1 MDLNMFMEQLDL
13 VQLLPLGLQHIL
25 VQVESLLETNLPRA
39 FPIYLVHV
47 TKTNF
52 QGLVLD
58 TLVLILQYR
67 AVLEFLIVLHLLYLQ
82 VCQVLKSLFRA
93 VNQEVPR
100 LLQLDSMMGFR
111 MFDLIRLPD
120 VNDCMLV
127 G

>member
-25 VQVESLLETNLPRA
+25 VQVESLLEANLPRA

-52 QGLVLD
+52 QRLVLN

-100 LLQLDSMMGFR
+100 LL
-111 MFDLIRLPD
+111 
-120 VNDCMLV
+120 
-127 G
+127 

>member
-1 MDLNMFMEQLDL
+1 MFLNMAMEQLDL

-39 FPIYLVHV
+39 FSIYFVDV

-67 AVLEFLIVLHLLYLQ
+67 AVLEFFIVLQLLYLQ
-82 VCQVLKSLFRA
+82 VRQVLKSLFRA
-93 VNQEVPR
+93 VDQEVPR
-100 LLQLDSMMGFR
+100 LL
-111 MFDLIRLPD
+111 
-120 VNDCMLV
+120 
-127 G
+127 